1 MTAQDRR
8 KAVAAKYATLIGRN
22 IYSQS
27 LRDYCFKKYNDLS

>member
-22 IYSQS
+22 LYSQS
-27 LRDYCFKKYNDLS
+27 LRDYCFRREFDS